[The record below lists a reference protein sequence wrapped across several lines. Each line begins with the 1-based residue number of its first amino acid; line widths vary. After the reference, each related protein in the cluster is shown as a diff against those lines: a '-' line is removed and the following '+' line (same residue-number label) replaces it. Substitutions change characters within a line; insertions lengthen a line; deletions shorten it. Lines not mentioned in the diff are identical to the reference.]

1 MIHSS
6 ILGDRSED
14 YHIAIVTTR
23 ALCNGALKHLE
34 TNHAVYVLKEGGA
47 GRYDIAPDLCRA
59 IHSGEI
65 QCVWTTPDIA
75 DRLCLDDATPVAG
88 YPEAIV
94 AISADDFLH
103 APGIARS
110 DDESSAKELSNDAE
124 ASVFPFFKGKEPA
137 NTMGPQGSICELAK
151 ERLRPSLESS
161 PPGTSTAVLHAD
173 SLRGAEATDSA
184 KTTRSEEAP
193 ARADAESPNA
203 ASTEASEINESK
215 ALSEPPVSRPRICR
229 LLNLEYKKRQK
240 RSRRRLR
247 RPPAER
253 YQRIGERC
261 ERMNIRI
268 CKRDLE
274 LIKKTCP
281 EGTKVTSWVRS
292 ILLGAD
298 PIKIALQN
306 YRSKR
311 ASQEANISNNISQIR
326 RRTNDLD
333 MIEQPEPCL
342 VIFTQTQIFKELI
355 EAIPKPRVV
364 RKKRKAV
371 QFTKSGFDNNIRLWV
386 SKEEKDRIDGRSGTT
401 KRGRSKWIR
410 AELSNAVNRI
420 LSSSLEKESS
430 IETIVRYGKKLN
442 DDIAIKLNYEK
453 AAGIPSDARQASHD
467 LGNLIDSLTRK
478 YPPHTKGT
486 S

>member
-1 MIHSS
+1 MKDLPRDRFEHPIACTFRDAAERS
-6 ILGDRSED
+6 ILEGAITRNGKHFRYYDLTELLEASCIKPALEEAIDEGVVRLLWLTAETASQLHIEGAIPVSGDQSQVVSVTATQFIMAD
-14 YHIAIVTTR
+14 YT
-23 ALCNGALKHLE
+23 ALSSGGSDE
-34 TNHAVYVLKEGGA
+34 PPPSGGA
-47 GRYDIAPDLCRA
+47 NA
-59 IHSGEI
+59 
-65 QCVWTTPDIA
+65 
-75 DRLCLDDATPVAG
+75 
-88 YPEAIV
+88 
-94 AISADDFLH
+94 
-103 APGIARS
+103 
-110 DDESSAKELSNDAE
+110 SSSSKEL
-124 ASVFPFFKGKEPA
+124 VKPA
-137 NTMGPQGSICELAK
+137 NTMGPQGSICKLAK
-151 ERLRPSLESS
+151 VRLRPSLESS
-161 PPGTSTAVLHAD
+161 PPGTSTAVLNTD
-173 SLRGAEATDSA
+173 SLREAEASRRANTP
-184 KTTRSEEAP
+184 RSEVAS
-193 ARADAESPNA
+193 ARTDADNPNA
-203 ASTEASEINESK
+203 ASTEAPEINESGT
-215 ALSEPPVSRPRICR
+215 LPEPPESRPRICR
-229 LLNLEYKKRQK
+229 LLNSAFKKRRK

-247 RPPAER
+247 RPPTER

-268 CKRDLE
+268 HKRDLE
-274 LIKKTCP
+274 LIKEICP
-281 EGTKVTSWVRS
+281 DGTKVTSWVRS

-430 IETIVRYGKKLN
+430 IETIVQYGKKLN